1 MEIRTMT
8 ETEENIAYFEVF
20 GSFIDNL
27 YPLGKSTKNIR
38 EIVSFLYNF
47 KSEYENVNFFYFGS
61 HMYTIKVENLNSYL
75 RVSFISHKTTR
86 ISASIH
92 LEFIEDIEEAISL
105 MESLCKYAEANT
117 NHHIIKTGNVKS
129 TLERLQESNK
139 KLKDKLDEIDGKN

>member
-20 GSFIDNL
+20 GTFIDNL

-38 EIVSFLYNF
+38 EIVSFFYDF
-47 KSEYENVNFFYFGS
+47 KDQYENVNFFYFGT
-61 HMYTIKVENLNSYL
+61 HMFTIKVENLNSYL
-75 RVSFISHKTTR
+75 RVYFISHKTTR
-86 ISASIH
+86 ISASMYFD
-92 LEFIEDIEEAISL
+92 LVDDKEECISL
-105 MESLCKYAEANT
+105 MEGLCKYAEANT